1 MVTSCTRSLS
11 GLLLNKMTQ
20 IKNAVSIAVKIAG
33 NSKERT
39 ITSEAIISTAELL
52 QSQDYHGKRSQATG
66 YEETLE
72 RNSTKTHTAS
82 AQNTDAVPVKS
93 MPRRLG
99 SMGWSHEAVCII
111 AVAALF
117 ALDFLLGAK
126 LN

>member
-1 MVTSCTRSLS
+1 
-11 GLLLNKMTQ
+11 MTQ

-39 ITSEAIISTAELL
+39 ITSKAIISTAKLL
-52 QSQDYHGKRSQATG
+52 QSQDYHGKRSKAG
-66 YEETLE
+66 WDEETLD
-72 RNSTKTHTAS
+72 RNYMKAHTAS
-82 AQNTDAVPVKS
+82 TQNTDAVPVKP
-93 MPRRLG
+93 MHRRLG
-99 SMGWSHEAVCII
+99 SMRWSHEAVCII